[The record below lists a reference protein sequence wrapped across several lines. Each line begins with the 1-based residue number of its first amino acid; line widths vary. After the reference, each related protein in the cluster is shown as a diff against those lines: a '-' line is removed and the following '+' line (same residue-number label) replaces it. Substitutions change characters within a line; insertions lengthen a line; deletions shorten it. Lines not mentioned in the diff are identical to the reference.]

1 MASIWQKLSAFAQ
14 LAPEITKTV
23 SDAEQ
28 LIADVTIIE
37 NDPAIQQAIAAN
49 PTLAASVARV
59 SAEIR
64 TVENDVNTL
73 KATLNTLLR

>member
-1 MASIWQKLSAFAQ
+1 MNIFQKITAALQ
-14 LAPEITKTV
+14 VAPEITKTV